1 MVPIFIIVTRGDIG
15 YGYIKY
21 TMRIQAKA
29 RVLPGS
35 IAGDSGCAISCT
47 ALGGTADAGGTKY
60 SAGRG

>member
-1 MVPIFIIVTRGDIG
+1 MIPIFVSVTREDIG
-15 YGYIKY
+15 YGYIKH

-47 ALGGTADAGGTKY
+47 ALGSTANASGTKY
-60 SAGRG
+60 SAGGG